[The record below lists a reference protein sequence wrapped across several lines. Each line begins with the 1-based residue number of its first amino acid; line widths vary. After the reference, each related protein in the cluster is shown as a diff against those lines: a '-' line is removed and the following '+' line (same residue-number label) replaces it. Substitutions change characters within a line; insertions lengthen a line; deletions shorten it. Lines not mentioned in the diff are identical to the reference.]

1 MVLPSPR
8 FVDSWGY
15 LIYWGINH
23 INYGDE
29 MLLIAVAIT
38 KTIIF
43 YIWDISITV
52 TVSTITR
59 LITAISFMVFYIT
72 TLHNLLIFW
81 LSMTFR
87 PGGDGMMFHN
97 FLRQLLNDGMR
108 DSVPPGQEIP
118 HIYIIGYV
126 EKYVN
131 TYAYI
136 YILLHTCLVSPSL
149 RPTFW
154 LA

>member
-1 MVLPSPR
+1 
-8 FVDSWGY
+8 
-15 LIYWGINH
+15 
-23 INYGDE
+23 

-72 TLHNLLIFW
+72 ILHNLLIFW

-136 YILLHTCLVSPSL
+136 YTVTYMSGQSL
-149 RPTFW
+149 
-154 LA
+154 A

>member
-1 MVLPSPR
+1 
-8 FVDSWGY
+8 
-15 LIYWGINH
+15 
-23 INYGDE
+23 
-29 MLLIAVAIT
+29 
-38 KTIIF
+38 
-43 YIWDISITV
+43 
-52 TVSTITR
+52 
-59 LITAISFMVFYIT
+59 
-72 TLHNLLIFW
+72 
-81 LSMTFR
+81 MTFR

-136 YILLHTCLVSPSL
+136 YIYTVTYMSGQSL
-149 RPTFW
+149 
-154 LA
+154 A